1 MAKDIPIPRYDF
13 YQTPNELILALYV
26 KGYDKLK
33 DAVKV
38 EFGTDYVS
46 SSLMSLDWSYATLTY
61 PMGQQVIIT
70 LPALASSTE
79 EQCITLRPLASTLS
93 PGSTYRVLGTKI
105 ELKLLKAGG
114 VMWPSF
120 LAEEGEGAIVPQQ
133 QAPDAETFRSATG
146 SGSTSG
152 SKADAVTGDAI
163 GQEKKK
169 EKKKNWDK
177 IEDDD
182 EEPDPSD
189 PNAGGDAALQKFFA
203 QIYGNA
209 DEDTRRAMIKS
220 FTESGG
226 TTLSTDWSS
235 IGKKTTPVRPP
246 EGVEPRKF

>member
-38 EFGTDYVS
+38 EFGTDY
-46 SSLMSLDWSYATLTY
+46 
-61 PMGQQVIIT
+61 VIIT

-114 VMWPSF
+114 MTWPSL
-120 LAEEGEGAIVPQQ
+120 LAEEGKGAIVPQQ
-133 QAPDAETFRSATG
+133 QAPDSETSRSATG
-146 SGSTSG
+146 YGSTSG
-152 SKADAVTGDAI
+152 SKADAVAGDAL
-163 GQEKKK
+163 GQEKK
-169 EKKKNWDK
+169 KKKNWDK

-182 EEPDPSD
+182 EEPDHSD

-209 DEDTRRAMIKS
+209 DEDTKRAMIKS

-235 IGKKTTPVRPP
+235 IGKQTTPVRPP

>member
-38 EFGTDYVS
+38 EFGTDYV
-46 SSLMSLDWSYATLTY
+46 
-61 PMGQQVIIT
+61 IIT

-93 PGSTYRVLGTKI
+93 P
-105 ELKLLKAGG
+105 AGG
-114 VMWPSF
+114 MTWPSL
-120 LAEEGEGAIVPQQ
+120 LAEEGKGAIVPQQ
-133 QAPDAETFRSATG
+133 QAPDSETSRSATG
-146 SGSTSG
+146 YGSTSG
-152 SKADAVTGDAI
+152 SKADAVAGDAL
-163 GQEKKK
+163 GQEKK
-169 EKKKNWDK
+169 KKKNWDK

-182 EEPDPSD
+182 EEPDHSD

-209 DEDTRRAMIKS
+209 DEDTKRAMIKS

-235 IGKKTTPVRPP
+235 IGKQTTPVRPP

>member
-1 MAKDIPIPRYDF
+1 MARDIPIPRYDF

-38 EFGTDYVS
+38 EFGTDY
-46 SSLMSLDWSYATLTY
+46 
-61 PMGQQVIIT
+61 VIIT

-114 VMWPSF
+114 VTWPSL
-120 LAEEGEGAIVPQQ
+120 LAEEGKGAIVPQQ
-133 QAPDAETFRSATG
+133 QAPDAETSRSATG
-146 SGSTSG
+146 YGSTSG

-163 GQEKKK
+163 GQEKK
-169 EKKKNWDK
+169 KKKNWDK

-209 DEDTRRAMIKS
+209 DEDTKRAMIKS

-235 IGKKTTPVRPP
+235 IGKQTTPVRPP
-246 EGVEPRKF
+246 EGMEPRKF

>member
-1 MAKDIPIPRYDF
+1 MTRDIPIPRYDF

-38 EFGTDYVS
+38 EFGTDYV
-46 SSLMSLDWSYATLTY
+46 
-61 PMGQQVIIT
+61 IIT

-93 PGSTYRVLGTKI
+93 PGSTYRVLSTKI

-114 VMWPSF
+114 VTWPSL
-120 LAEEGEGAIVPQQ
+120 LAEEGKGVIVPQQ
-133 QAPDAETFRSATG
+133 QAPDAEASRSAIG

-163 GQEKKK
+163 GQEKKN
-169 EKKKNWDK
+169 KKKNWDK
-177 IEDDD
+177 IDDD
-182 EEPDPSD
+182 EEEPDPSD

-209 DEDTRRAMIKS
+209 DEDTKRAMIKS

-235 IGKKTTPVRPP
+235 IGKQTTPVRPP

>member
-1 MAKDIPIPRYDF
+1 MARDIPIPRYDF

-38 EFGTDYVS
+38 EFGTDY
-46 SSLMSLDWSYATLTY
+46 
-61 PMGQQVIIT
+61 VIIT

-114 VMWPSF
+114 VTWPSL
-120 LAEEGEGAIVPQQ
+120 LAEEGKGAIVPQQ
-133 QAPDAETFRSATG
+133 QAPDAETSRSATG
-146 SGSTSG
+146 YGSTSG

-163 GQEKKK
+163 GQEKK
-169 EKKKNWDK
+169 KKKNWDK

-209 DEDTRRAMIKS
+209 DEDTKRAMIKS

-235 IGKKTTPVRPP
+235 IGKQTTPVRPP